1 MGLAPDTLVKTAI
14 SAIKDNWLH
23 SVELDIASSKV
34 NLVKIAIKMFDLLI
48 IYFQAAKAS

>member
-1 MGLAPDTLVKTAI
+1 MGLASDTLLKIAI

-34 NLVKIAIKMFDLLI
+34 NLVKTIVKMFDLLI